1 MDIVVSIKPVLN
13 GVFKFLIYKT
23 FLNYKIDCIYGS
35 FKKKKSFLRHIAKRL
50 QACQLQKGLSENVT
64 LALKSFFLKFF
75 LIF

>member
-35 FKKKKSFLRHIAKRL
+35 FKKKKLSKTYSKKVTGPSIIAKRL
-50 QACQLQKGLSENVT
+50 V
-64 LALKSFFLKFF
+64 
-75 LIF
+75 

>member
-35 FKKKKSFLRHIAKRL
+35 FKKKTSETVFVLKQRL
-50 QACQLQKGLSENVT
+50 YFKI
-64 LALKSFFLKFF
+64 
-75 LIF
+75 IFPNIPDE